1 MLAVLAPVT
10 GVAVGLARVPEPTF
24 AQGLVG
30 PGTAIDPR
38 RELQE
43 AVAPITGRIVSFHPH
58 AFVVRSAHGKGVLV
72 HLGIN
77 TVRLPLIRGFELLA
91 AQGQDV
97 TAGQP
102 LIRWNPAEVVASGV
116 SPIVPIV
123 ALDADGDVISRP
135 VSGEVRRGALL
146 FRWA

>member
-10 GVAVGLARVPEPTF
+10 GVAVGLSRVPDPMF

-38 RELQE
+38 KEVQE

-58 AFVVRSAHGKGVLV
+58 AFVVQSADGKGVLV
-72 HLGIN
+72 HLGMN

-91 AQGQDV
+91 AQGDEV

-102 LIRWNPAEVVASGV
+102 LIRWNPAEVVASGI

-123 ALDADGDVISRP
+123 ALGADGDVISLP
-135 VSGEVRRGALL
+135 VSGEVKRGELL

>member
-10 GVAVGLARVPEPTF
+10 GAAVGLARVPEPTF

-38 RELQE
+38 QEPQE
-43 AVAPITGRIVSFHPH
+43 AIAPITGRIVSFHPH
-58 AFVVRSAHGKGVLV
+58 AFVVRSARGKGILV

-77 TVRLPLIRGFELLA
+77 TVRLPLIRGFELLVA
-91 AQGQDV
+91 EGQEV

-102 LIRWNPAEVVASGV
+102 LIRWNPAAVVASGI

-135 VSGEVRRGALL
+135 VSGEVKRGELL